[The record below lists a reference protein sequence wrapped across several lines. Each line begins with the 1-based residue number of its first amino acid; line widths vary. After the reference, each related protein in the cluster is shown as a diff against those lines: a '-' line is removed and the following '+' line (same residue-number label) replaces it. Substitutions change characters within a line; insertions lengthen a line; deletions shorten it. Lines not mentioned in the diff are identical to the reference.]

1 MRRDKKWLTHA
12 APRGFKLLPE
22 RTRRR
27 PDVKATRGDGTYWVN
42 LYRKI
47 RGKNL
52 WVKRTAAEIDAAFA
66 KTEGIA
72 RMAYLRNVELP
83 ALAH

>member
-12 APRGFKLLPE
+12 APRGFKLPE

-47 RGKNL
+47 REKNL
-52 WVKRTAAEIDAAFA
+52 WVKIEDRTAYGRRSPRTHVRRA
-66 KTEGIA
+66 TRGST
-72 RMAYLRNVELP
+72 RP
-83 ALAH
+83 